1 MHPALD
7 RFDAALAALPG
18 YHPRRIGYRLMCVGV
33 IALVAGIPFSLALM
47 NLGFG
52 AALAGAVLARVPLH
66 TLPGFW
72 FGIAFAAWQALS
84 LAVMLA
90 AIPTGNVRP
99 PLTGLGLMYTWL
111 TLYPAVVVLRN
122 GAWRRRA
129 FTILVP
135 VLVAVAALALTQAVL
150 GRPTPT
156 APLATLSADASW
168 LEKIWAKA
176 IWPGPWRIRPGGEHI
191 GSGFMSVHLTFGYI
205 AGLLLCLHVHAR
217 DRLGL
222 SATLTWA
229 GRIAAAVAVAAS
241 ASRLA
246 LLATVAGLAAGVAA
260 RGRRWLAAA
269 IGVAVVGLAL
279 AATALW
285 LFQPGK
291 LDNLLRGDDGRW
303 PIWRKAAVIAAEH
316 PWFGVGSSDAY
327 RKADLELNQ
336 RLFPGKEM
344 EFGKRGERGAPHAHH
359 TVLGIAAVHG
369 IPAAALYCALLISL
383 LLAAWRR
390 RLADPLG
397 WRLACS
403 LIAATVVA
411 GQFERVASGG
421 EAMMALGVLLAVALL
436 GKAND
441 SALPA

>member
-7 RFDAALAALPG
+7 RFDAELAALPDR
-18 YHPRRIGYRLMCVGV
+18 HPRRIGLWLMRVGV
-33 IALVAGIPFSLALM
+33 MALVAGIPFSLALM
-47 NLGFG
+47 NIGLGT
-52 AALAGAVLARVPLH
+52 ALAGAVLARAPLH
-66 TLPGFW
+66 ILPGFW
-72 FGIAFAAWQALS
+72 FGVAFAGWQAIS
-84 LAVMLA
+84 LGVMLA
-90 AIPTGNVRP
+90 AVPADAARP
-99 PLTGLGLMYTWL
+99 RLIGLGLMYTWL
-111 TLYPAVVVLRN
+111 TLYPALVVLRDDL
-122 GAWRRRA
+122 WRRRA
-129 FTILVP
+129 FRVLVP
-135 VLVAVAALALTQAVL
+135 ILVAVAALALAQAVL

-156 APLATLSADASW
+156 APLASLPADASW
-168 LEKIWAKA
+168 LDRIWAKA

-191 GSGFMSVHLTFGYI
+191 GSGFMSVHLTFGYV
-205 AGLLLCLHVHAR
+205 AGLLLCLQVHAR

-222 SATLTWA
+222 GPRLAWT
-229 GRIAAAVAVAAS
+229 GRLAAAVAVAVS

-246 LLATVAGLAAGVAA
+246 LLAAIAGLAAGFAA
-260 RGRRWLAAA
+260 RGRRWLVAAA
-269 IGVAVVGLAL
+269 GVVVVGMIL
-279 AATALW
+279 AATVMW

-344 EFGKRGERGAPHAHH
+344 EFGVKGAPHAHH
-359 TVLGIAAVHG
+359 TALGIAAVHG
-369 IPAAALYCALLISL
+369 IPAAVLYCALLLAL

-397 WRLACS
+397 WRLACG

-421 EAMMALGVLLAVALL
+421 EGMMAFATLLAVALL
-436 GKAND
+436 GNAKKTVP
-441 SALPA
+441 AL